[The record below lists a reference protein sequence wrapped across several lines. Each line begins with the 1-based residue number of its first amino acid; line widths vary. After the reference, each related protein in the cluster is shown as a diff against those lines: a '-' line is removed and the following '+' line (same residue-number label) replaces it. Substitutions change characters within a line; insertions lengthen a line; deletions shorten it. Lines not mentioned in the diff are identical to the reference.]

1 MEIEAVQT
9 SYARWA
15 PVYDR
20 TFGAITNVG
29 RRRAVQYINGLR
41 GTVLEIGVGTGLSL
55 PHYKPDL
62 QVTGID
68 FSTDMLAKARARVQQ
83 MNLEHVAELRQ
94 MDARVLDFSDSS
106 FETVAAMHV
115 LSVVPEP
122 EKVMAEIARVL
133 KPGGRVV
140 ITNHFVRQRGFLAFV
155 ERLSAP
161 FANVLGW
168 HSDFELETI
177 LQEPSLT
184 VEEQGS
190 LPPLGMMTFI
200 VLQKSGAVD

>member
-29 RRRAVQYINGLR
+29 RHRAVRYINGLH
-41 GTVLEIGVGTGLSL
+41 GTVLEVGVGTGLSL
-55 PHYKPDL
+55 PHYKSDL

-68 FSTDMLAKARARVQQ
+68 FSTDMLAKAQAKVQQ
-83 MNLEHVAELRQ
+83 LNLQHVAELRQ
-94 MDARVLDFSDSS
+94 MDARVLDFSDAS
-106 FETVAAMHV
+106 FDTVAAMHV

-122 EKVMAEIARVL
+122 ENVMAEIARVL

-140 ITNHFVRQRGFLAFV
+140 ITNHFVRKRGFLAFL
-155 ERLSAP
+155 ERISAP

-177 LQEPSLT
+177 LQESSLA
-184 VEEQGS
+184 VEEQGP

-200 VLQKSGAVD
+200 VLQKAGAVD

>member
-20 TFGAITNVG
+20 TFGAITNIG
-29 RRRAVQYINGLR
+29 RRRAVRYINGLH
-41 GTVLEIGVGTGLSL
+41 GTVLEVGVGTGLSL
-55 PHYKPDL
+55 PHYKSDL

-68 FSTDMLAKARARVQQ
+68 FSTNMLAKAQAKVQQ
-83 MNLEHVAELRQ
+83 LNLKHVAELRQ
-94 MDARVLDFSDSS
+94 MDARVLEFSDAS
-106 FETVAAMHV
+106 FDTIAAMHV

-140 ITNHFVRQRGFLAFV
+140 ITNHFVRKRGLLAFL
-155 ERLSAP
+155 ERISAP

-177 LQEPSLT
+177 LQEPSLAI
-184 VEEQGS
+184 EEQGS

-200 VLQKSGAVD
+200 VLRKSGTVD